1 MTEIEEKANEN
12 NCSSVIIAGDIHFES
27 IEWIGLVS
35 SDNYESSILN
45 KLADQNF
52 TQILNSTNRK
62 QLDVFLT
69 NKPEL
74 VINSGK
80 ENQFNKN
87 FKSDHQASIISL
99 QIENEVKAD
108 MKIENF
114 AFNKVDWK
122 TLNEAIV
129 NDPFMPYCFSNVDEL
144 LKQWYTWC
152 CKILTK
158 TIPKI
163 TNTDQQIEF
172 TTLD

>member
-1 MTEIEEKANEN
+1 MRMRRYLSLPKSEKSLICCLYNPPRTSKYRWPETEFLNLLTEIEEKANEN
-12 NCSSVIIAGDIHFES
+12 NCSSVILAGDINFES
-27 IEWIGLVS
+27 TEWIGLVS

-99 QIENEVKAD
+99 QIENEVR
-108 MKIENF
+108 
-114 AFNKVDWK
+114 
-122 TLNEAIV
+122 
-129 NDPFMPYCFSNVDEL
+129 
-144 LKQWYTWC
+144 
-152 CKILTK
+152 
-158 TIPKI
+158 
-163 TNTDQQIEF
+163 QI
-172 TTLD
+172 